1 MNSLMS
7 FWLKGECPILNGV
20 MFGDGSVECVEP
32 YDQPRPAGTV
42 TLVGKG
48 RTQLQSHAP
57 LESTALM
64 PSCRFEDRAKDIVV
78 TAGEAGMG
86 SDGFVAVADLSNQL
100 RWIAFFDFS
109 NPFVS
114 VEISSDEVVGRINLG
129 ERWRF
134 PLANPSGVRIEVP

>member
-1 MNSLMS
+1 M
-7 FWLKGECPILNGV
+7 NGV
-20 MFGDGSVECVEP
+20 MFGDGSVECIEP
-32 YDQPRPAGTV
+32 CDQPRPVGTM

-57 LESTALM
+57 LESTGLM
-64 PSCRFEDRAKDIVV
+64 SSCRFEDRAKGIVV

-114 VEISSDEVVGRINLG
+114 VEILGDEVLGKNNLG
-129 ERWRF
+129 EAWHF
-134 PLANPSGVRIEVP
+134 PLSNPSRVRVEVPCVP